1 MPDSDGLD
9 GQRSLIA
16 GILWTAFGPTG
27 TWAFTYLTAAM
38 AIALVTFMVTVRRR
52 RVGSSE

>member
-16 GILWTAFGPTG
+16 GILWTAFGPT
-27 TWAFTYLTAAM
+27 WAFTYLTAAM
-38 AIALVTFMVTVRRR
+38 AIALVTFMVSVRRR
-52 RVGSSE
+52 RVGSSV